1 MSKRLQVMFEETELD
16 ALRAS
21 AERQGLTVSELVRR
35 TMREARRR
43 EPSGDIDHKLR
54 VFREAGRHNFPTADI
69 EQMLEETARG
79 RGDPSL
85 PD

>member
-1 MSKRLQVMFEETELD
+1 MFDESELD
-16 ALRAS
+16 ELRDFA
-21 AERQGLTVSELVRR
+21 RRRGLTVSELVRS

-43 EPSGDIDHKLR
+43 EPSGDLDRKLR
-54 VFREAGRHNFPTADI
+54 AFREAGRHDFPTADI

-79 RGDPSL
+79 REDPSA